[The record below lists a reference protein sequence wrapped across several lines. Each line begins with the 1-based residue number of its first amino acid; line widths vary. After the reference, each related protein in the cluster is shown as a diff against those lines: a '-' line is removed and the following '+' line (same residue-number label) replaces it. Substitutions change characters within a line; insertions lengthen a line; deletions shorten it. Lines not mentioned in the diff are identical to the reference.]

1 MPTAPTAA
9 PAPNAAIATPTAPIP
24 FATCTKFAPSIS
36 ANDASPSA
44 NNGNASPISAV
55 APATPAAIIAIE
67 PDNIVAPSNILGLA
81 NAFNPVAAPFITP
94 APILPKNPPMPAPA
108 LDMPPPPLLLLALL
122 LPLSPPPPNNPLI
135 PDISAFLTVFK
146 ANKPTMAPTISPE
159 PDHNIS
165 LSQPPIIS
173 PMFKSPNNPLTS
185 CSRTFPSSPPTLS
198 PFLPPKSAVI
208 KSKSCTFFI
217 NPVIVSDSV

>member
-1 MPTAPTAA
+1 M
-9 PAPNAAIATPTAPIP
+9 
-24 FATCTKFAPSIS
+24 S
-36 ANDASPSA
+36 ANDFKPSE
-44 NNGNASPISAV
+44 NNGNANPISAV
-55 APATPAAIIAIE
+55 APAIPAAIIAIE

-81 NAFNPVAAPFITP
+81 NAFNPAAAPSISP

-122 LPLSPPPPNNPLI
+122 LPLSPPPPNNPPM
-135 PDISAFLTVFK
+135 PDVSAFLTLFK
-146 ANKPTMAPTISPE
+146 ANNPTTAPTISPD

-165 LSQPPIIS
+165 LSQPPTIS
-173 PMFKSPNNPLTS
+173 PIFKSPNNPLTS
-185 CSRTFPSSPPTLS
+185 CSRTFPSEPTSS

-208 KSKSCTFFI
+208 KSKSCTFCI